1 MKKIKNI
8 LLIFVILIFFS
19 SFILSCS
26 EKEVINVSTIEKE
39 NRKEAPDFT
48 LSTLDGGVIQL
59 SGFKG
64 KVILLD
70 FWTEWCGPCKIAAPT
85 VISLYNKY
93 KDKGLRVFGVNLDDI
108 KDIEKVRSY
117 VKNEGVPYP
126 ILLEG
131 FPAASKYDVS
141 GIPKF
146 VLIDKDGKIAF
157 EVVGAVD
164 NLESILKVNI
174 ESLLN
179 E

>member
-1 MKKIKNI
+1 MKKLKNI
-8 LLIFVILIFFS
+8 FLIFIILFLFSTLIF
-19 SFILSCS
+19 SCTKKVDNTPTTIS
-26 EKEVINVSTIEKE
+26 EE

-48 LSTLDGGVIQL
+48 LSTLDGGVVQL

-64 KVILLD
+64 KVVLLD
-70 FWTEWCGPCKIAAPT
+70 FWAEWCGPCKKAAPT
-85 VISLYNKY
+85 VISLYKNY
-93 KDKGLRVFGVNLDDI
+93 KDKGLRVFGINLDDI
-108 KDIEKVRSY
+108 KDIDKVRSY
-117 VKNEGVPYP
+117 VKNENVPYP

-131 FPAASKYDVS
+131 FPAANKYSVS

-146 VLIDKDGKIAF
+146 VLIDKNGKIAF
-157 EVVGAVD
+157 EVTGALD